1 MHFPAAPAAAGTV
14 ARGEG
19 AEPLAQPPGAGLQFW
34 DLPGTCPCQAPSQ
47 LPAEGP

>member
-1 MHFPAAPAAAGTV
+1 MHFPAAPAAAGTA

-19 AEPLAQPPGAGLQFW
+19 ARPLAQAPRAGLQFW